1 MDNLAIAAVSGLRS
15 RMVSLDLL
23 ANNLA
28 NAGSSGF
35 KTDREFYGL
44 YSSDD
49 SSNGV
54 DGAGSTALPVVER
67 QWTDFTPGPLQ
78 VTGNPVDVAIA
89 GKGFFSV
96 SGPNGPLYTRNGTLQ
111 VLPTGELGTSEGYAI
126 RGAGGATIRVAP
138 NKPVTITLNG
148 TVTQQGQV
156 AGQIEVVDFKS
167 TDVLKK
173 VGNTGFENTDSSA
186 TPQTASNFEVQQG
199 KVEGSNVAV
208 PEAAMRLVGVMRQ
221 YEMLQKAIAISSEM
235 DAKSIQEVARVGA

>member
-44 YSSDD
+44 YASEDA
-49 SSNGV
+49 SNGI
-54 DGAGSTALPVVER
+54 DGTGATTLPVVEK
-67 QWTDFTPGPLQ
+67 QWTDFSPGPLQ
-78 VTGNPVDVAIA
+78 VTGNPLDIAIS
-89 GKGFFSV
+89 GKGFFTL

-111 VLPTGELGTSEGYAI
+111 VLPSGELGTSEGFAI
-126 RGAGGATIRVAP
+126 HGVGGATIRVTP
-138 NKPVTITLNG
+138 NKPISIALNG

-167 TDVLKK
+167 TNVLKK
-173 VGNTGFENTDSSA
+173 VANTGFENTDPA
-186 TPQTASNFEVQQG
+186 AVPQTAANFEVQQG

-221 YEMLQKAIAISSEM
+221 FEMLQKAIGISSEM
-235 DAKSIQEVARVGA
+235 DTKSVQEVARVGA